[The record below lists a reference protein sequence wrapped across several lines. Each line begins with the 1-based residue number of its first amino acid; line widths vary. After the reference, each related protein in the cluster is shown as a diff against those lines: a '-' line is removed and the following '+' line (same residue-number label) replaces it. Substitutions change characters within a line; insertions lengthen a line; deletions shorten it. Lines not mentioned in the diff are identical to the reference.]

1 MNTRRARGQEDSQEI
16 KQGSAP
22 RPGTWPAPA
31 PLAEAHGPVTHT
43 IFRISRKNRAMVA
56 NLLRPIGLFPGQ
68 ELLLMQLWERDAR
81 PQRDLVESLGIDHST
96 VTKMLQRMQAAGLIQ
111 RCVSADDRRVVVV
124 SLTDEG
130 RRLRG
135 EVERIWK
142 QMEHLM
148 VGHLSDQ
155 QRRELLRLLDTVEA
169 QLQPG
174 RASC

>member
-1 MNTRRARGQEDSQEI
+1 
-16 KQGSAP
+16 
-22 RPGTWPAPA
+22 
-31 PLAEAHGPVTHT
+31 
-43 IFRISRKNRAMVA
+43 MVA

-68 ELLLMQLWERDAR
+68 ELLLMQLWERDAL

-96 VTKMLQRMQAAGLIQ
+96 VTKMLQRMQAAGLIE
-111 RCVSADDRRVVVV
+111 RRVSADDRRVVVV

-135 EVERIWK
+135 EVERIWQ
-142 QMEHLM
+142 QMEQLM

-155 QRRELLRLLDTVEA
+155 QRRELLSLLDTVEA

-174 RASC
+174 RPSR